1 MVGAAR
7 EDKMGRYAEGLMDKV
22 LAASKDAVA
31 KIEDAAAK

>member
-7 EDKMGRYAEGLMDKV
+7 EDKIGTYAKGLMDKV